1 MLVKDLPGQLM
12 LFPHLEAAPAVVP
25 TDAKADA
32 YRLLAD
38 GLPNKDTVSVPE
50 AAALMYCCRRTVEN
64 WISDGTLLVAYANR
78 NDEAQRKHARIIVR
92 AGRDYDA
99 RRTQF
104 LTLAELRI
112 KRSNVGGN

>member
-12 LFPHLEAAPAVVP
+12 LFPHLERPIPAVA

-38 GLPNKDTVSVPE
+38 GLPDKDTVSVPE

-92 AGRDYDA
+92 AGREYDA